1 MTTQSPV
8 RAHDTTTT
16 PVPTACGTDPDAGVN
31 TAVVAAVVDLQVA
44 LRQFDEWYAAARD
57 LHPIDLRAVIVVGC
71 HHRTENRYPT
81 PSLVAARLCLTT
93 SSATSLIARLTATG
107 LLQRVRDDR
116 DRRLVRVELTDTGW
130 ALLADHHVRLG
141 GFLPRG
147 GLSGPFAEWLAAVT
161 AGIRGDHRPDT
172 LAPTGP
178 TTGHD
183 DTGPGAG
190 R

>member
-8 RAHDTTTT
+8 RAPDTTTT
-16 PVPTACGTDPDAGVN
+16 PTACGTDPGAGLD
-31 TAVVAAVVDLQVA
+31 TALVAAVVDLQVG
-44 LRQFDEWYAAARD
+44 LRQFDEWYAAARG
-57 LHPIDLRAVIVVGC
+57 LHPIDLRAVIVVGG

-116 DRRLVRVELTDTGW
+116 LVRVELTDTGC

-147 GLSGPFAEWLAAVT
+147 GLSGPFAEWSAAVT

-178 TTGHD
+178 TTGRGD
-183 DTGPGAG
+183 AGAG